1 MTGLNQTLLPDW
13 GADSPLASHACE
25 QVPLGSPNWG
35 NRCKVGNDRLKAT
48 HKNMANPKKQVLTL
62 EQFRANK
69 AKEANP
75 EQVQLVQQVTTY
87 QDAGMGKMA
96 IRLRMVIG
104 GKVLGIA
111 IVRFEDIDDCKGNWT
126 PAIIRWKA
134 DSDTVKSLIEEIEEK
149 GCELPPEQRTEKD
162 ESSE

>member
-1 MTGLNQTLLPDW
+1 M
-13 GADSPLASHACE
+13 
-25 QVPLGSPNWG
+25 
-35 NRCKVGNDRLKAT
+35 KAT
-48 HKNMANPKKQVLTL
+48 HKNMADNKKKVLTL
-62 EQFRANK
+62 EQYRANK

-75 EQVQLVQQVTTY
+75 EQVQLVQAIDTY
-87 QDAGMGKMA
+87 QDMGMGKLA

-126 PAIIRWKA
+126 PAIIRWKT
-134 DSDTVKSLIEEIEEK
+134 DSDTVKSLIEEIELK
-149 GCELPPEQRTEKD
+149 GCELPPEQRTEKE